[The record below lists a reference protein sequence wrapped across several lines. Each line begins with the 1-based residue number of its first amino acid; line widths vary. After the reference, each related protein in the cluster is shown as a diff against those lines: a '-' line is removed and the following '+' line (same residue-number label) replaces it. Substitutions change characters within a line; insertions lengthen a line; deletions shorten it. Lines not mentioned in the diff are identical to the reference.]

1 MSKVLFVKVNDRP
14 ADQSISVKMYDAF
27 LASYKESHPNDEIIE
42 LDLFKENLPYYGNEA
57 ITAMFKKG
65 RGMELTAEEENI
77 SALVEK
83 YLNQFLSVD
92 KAVFAFPLWNATVPA
107 PLVTYISYLAQAGK
121 MFKYTAEGPVGYAG
135 DKKVM
140 LLSSR
145 GSDYSTEQMAPYE
158 MAVNYVKSA
167 ISLWGI
173 HNPEVVVIEGHNQY
187 VDRTQEIIA
196 DGLEA
201 TAKAAVAF

>member
-14 ADQSISVKMYDAF
+14 ADQSMSVKMYDAF

>member
-57 ITAMFKKG
+57 ITSMFKKG

>member
-158 MAVNYVKSA
+158 MAVNYVKAA

>member
-1 MSKVLFVKVNDRP
+1 MSKVLFIKVNDRP
-14 ADQSISVKMYDAF
+14 VDQSISVKMYETF
-27 LASYKESHPNDEIIE
+27 LASYKENHPNDEIIE
-42 LDLFKENLPYYGNEA
+42 LDLFKENLPYYGNDA

-65 RGMELTAEEENI
+65 KGMELTAEEEELA
-77 SALVEK
+77 ALVEK

-121 MFKYTAEGPVGYAG
+121 MFNYTANGPVGYAG

-140 LLSSR
+140 LLSAR

-158 MAVNYVKSA
+158 MAVNYVKAA

-173 HNPEVVVIEGHNQY
+173 HNPEEVVIEGHNQY
-187 VDRTQEIIA
+187 VDRSQEIIES
-196 DGLEA
+196 GLHETAEA
-201 TAKAAVAF
+201 AAAF